1 MSSCLLG
8 FNRSAL
14 GVKKMWSGYL
24 MCDCLHPEVVRL
36 VDPAKSIWGFGTSGT
51 VASAPGQFIKTLDIA
66 ISLEHAISHGS
77 NFEDYLWDSEIHRGC
92 FQARL
97 GIFLVPVEGHVLGH
111 RLRGIMSNV
120 ARTFSPL
127 AAPFRQRARRS
138 HALFFPSLPRQTRPA
153 QPPRRFLLRSAR

>member
-1 MSSCLLG
+1 MYKHSCYIVIKRGSGAVGKFPAPFIVSLFMGIGRDTKPFSRRLGRGILPMSSCLLG

-51 VASAPGQFIKTLDIA
+51 VASAPGQFIETLDIA
-66 ISLEHAISHGS
+66 ISLAHAISHGS

-92 FQARL
+92 FQA
-97 GIFLVPVEGHVLGH
+97 
-111 RLRGIMSNV
+111 
-120 ARTFSPL
+120 
-127 AAPFRQRARRS
+127 
-138 HALFFPSLPRQTRPA
+138 
-153 QPPRRFLLRSAR
+153 